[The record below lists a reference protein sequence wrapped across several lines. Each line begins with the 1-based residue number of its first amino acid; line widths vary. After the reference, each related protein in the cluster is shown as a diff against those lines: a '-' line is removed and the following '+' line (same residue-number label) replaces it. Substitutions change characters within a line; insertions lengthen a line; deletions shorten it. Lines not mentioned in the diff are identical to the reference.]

1 MSLLNDVVATR
12 AERIDSLQRGYTSAK
27 DEREIANLVLQ
38 TREEALTEL
47 KLRLDHGPGHRDLL
61 ELLYHDIDDRGVRE
75 EIIEHIRAHS
85 PAIPPELRRV
95 RVISDIDDTLY
106 ASLNDPTYVHGTLY
120 PGITAFHEEIG
131 RMALSKHSDVVDLIL
146 LTARP
151 RDVLGLIENF
161 TKRSL
166 RRRGLSH
173 TVVLSGSL
181 VALRSHQAMAV
192 KKLHNFELYQA
203 LYPEFDFIFIGD
215 SGQGDASL
223 GAMLLEKF
231 PDRVREVL
239 IHNLDGGNMTNKG
252 IFAFQTYLGAI
263 LTLKEQ
269 GLADQ
274 QACSRVAEAVKRDLA
289 EAEYRSPKHRERVL
303 AAYLL
308 DAENLIRPLELI
320 S

>member
-27 DEREIANLVLQ
+27 DEREIANLILQ
-38 TREEALTEL
+38 TRDAALTEL
-47 KLRLDHGPGHRDLL
+47 KLGLDHGPGHRDLL
-61 ELLYHDIDDRGVRE
+61 ELLYHDIDDGGVRE
-75 EIIEHIRAHS
+75 EVIEHIRAHS

-106 ASLNDPTYVHGTLY
+106 ASLNDSTYVHGTIY
-120 PGITAFHEEIG
+120 PGIATFHEEIG
-131 RMALSKHSDVVDLIL
+131 RMALSKHSEVVDLIL

-151 RDVLGLIENF
+151 RDVLGLIEDF

-181 VALRSHQAMAV
+181 LALRSHQAMAV
-192 KKLHNFELYQA
+192 KKLQNFELYQA

-263 LTLKEQ
+263 LILKEQ

-274 QACSRVAEAVKRDLA
+274 QACLRVAEAVKRDLV
-289 EAEYRSPKHRERVL
+289 EAKYRSPKQRERVL

-308 DAENLIRPLELI
+308 DAENLVKPLEVVA
-320 S
+320 